1 MSALRDYFGFESRS
15 QLAAFI
21 TALAS
26 SEIPGKYAYVGES
39 AKAYNA
45 HALTKEYSQV
55 TRSTASESALLPAV
69 WGEDLAEIR
78 TLVDVGPGNGLHSVG
93 VLQQV
98 AAATNWLPGGYLG
111 VDYSSHMAALALDN
125 VQRAFPGFQVSS
137 VQFDI
142 ESTFAPGP
150 SPLSNVAESLYFLL
164 GNTIGNVESMARA
177 IRGIR
182 SLAGRGARL
191 LIGCALLEER
201 HGPEKFLQPYRMKTY
216 LDCVLRPL
224 VMIGVPRRSLEF
236 DLAFDPE
243 ARVISS
249 LARFNAGFRADI
261 LDK

>member
-93 VLQQV
+93 GLQQ
-98 AAATNWLPGGYLG
+98 
-111 VDYSSHMAALALDN
+111 
-125 VQRAFPGFQVSS
+125 
-137 VQFDI
+137 
-142 ESTFAPGP
+142 
-150 SPLSNVAESLYFLL
+150 
-164 GNTIGNVESMARA
+164 
-177 IRGIR
+177 
-182 SLAGRGARL
+182 GARRPT
-191 LIGCALLEER
+191 GC
-201 HGPEKFLQPYRMKTY
+201 
-216 LDCVLRPL
+216 
-224 VMIGVPRRSLEF
+224 
-236 DLAFDPE
+236 
-243 ARVISS
+243 
-249 LARFNAGFRADI
+249 RADI
-261 LDK
+261 SGWTTVPTWPRWPWTTCSGRSRGSRSARYSLTLRARSRRGRRRFRT